1 MDLITS
7 LDNQKIK
14 YLTKLKEKKLRD
26 NENVLLIEGD
36 HLVKEALNIRC

>member
-14 YLTKLKEKKLRD
+14 YLTKLKEKKFRD
-26 NENVLLIEGD
+26 NELSLI
-36 HLVKEALNIRC
+36 HI